1 MSEPV
6 WIKKAALLKAHT
18 LALAEDGGLEG
29 MREEG
34 LLDSALARAKNLYA
48 YEGVKDIGRLAV
60 SDAVGILRNHPFL
73 DGNKR
78 AAFIA
83 LNIFLNL
90 NGLRLKV
97 DPLEAADTF
106 FAAAAG
112 EISEEDL
119 CAWVLRH
126 TISRSNEL

>member
-6 WIKKAALLKAHT
+6 WIKKAALLQAHV
-18 LALAEDGGLEG
+18 LVLAEYGGLEG
-29 MREEG
+29 VRDEG
-34 LLDSALARAKNLYA
+34 LLDSALARPKNLYA
-48 YEGVKDIGRLAV
+48 YEGVEDIWRLGV
-60 SDAVGILRNHPFL
+60 SYAIGILRNHPFS

-78 AAFIA
+78 VGFVA

-97 DPLEAADTF
+97 DPLEAGDTF

-119 CAWVLRH
+119 GAWVLEH
-126 TISRSNEL
+126 IIPIF

>member
-6 WIKKAALLKAHT
+6 WIKKAALLEVHS
-18 LALAEDGGLEG
+18 LLLAEYGGLAG
-29 MREEG
+29 MRDEG
-34 LLDSALARAKNLYA
+34 LLDSALARPKNLYA
-48 YEGVKDIGRLAV
+48 YEGIQEIWRLGV
-60 SDAVGILRNHPFL
+60 SYAVGILRNHPFS

-78 AAFIA
+78 VAFVA

-97 DPLEAADTF
+97 DPLKAGNTF

-119 CAWVLRH
+119 GAWVFKY
-126 TISRSNEL
+126 TFPADKP

>member
-1 MSEPV
+1 VSEPV
-6 WIKKAALLKAHT
+6 WINKTALLEVHSLVLT
-18 LALAEDGGLEG
+18 EYGGLGG
-29 MREEG
+29 MRDEG
-34 LLDSALARAKNLYA
+34 LLDSALARPKNLYA
-48 YEGVKDIGRLAV
+48 YEGIQDIRRLGV
-60 SDAVGILRNHPFL
+60 SYVVGILRNHPFS

-78 AAFIA
+78 VAFVA

-97 DPLEAADTF
+97 DPLEAGNTF

-119 CAWVLRH
+119 GAWVFKY
-126 TISRSNEL
+126 TFPSDKP

>member
-1 MSEPV
+1 VSEPV

-29 MREEG
+29 IREEG
-34 LLDSALARAKNLYA
+34 LLDSALARARNLYV
-48 YEGVKDIGRLAV
+48 YEGVGDIRRLAV
-60 SDAVGILRNHPFL
+60 SYAVGILRNHPFF

-97 DPLEAADTF
+97 DPSEAAGVF

-112 EISEEDL
+112 ETSEEVL
-119 CAWVLRH
+119 CAWVLQH
-126 TISRSNEL
+126 TISR

>member
-1 MSEPV
+1 VSEPV
-6 WIKKAALLKAHT
+6 WINKTALLEVHSLVLT
-18 LALAEDGGLEG
+18 EYGGLGG
-29 MREEG
+29 MRDEV
-34 LLDSALARAKNLYA
+34 LLDSALARPKNLYA
-48 YEGVKDIGRLAV
+48 YEGIQDIRRLGV
-60 SDAVGILRNHPFL
+60 SYVVGILRNHPFS

-78 AAFIA
+78 VAFVA

-97 DPLEAADTF
+97 DPLEAGNTF

-119 CAWVLRH
+119 GAWVFKY
-126 TISRSNEL
+126 TFPSDKP

>member
-1 MSEPV
+1 
-6 WIKKAALLKAHT
+6 

-29 MREEG
+29 IREEG
-34 LLDSALARAKNLYA
+34 LLDSALARSRNLYA
-48 YEGVKDIGRLAV
+48 YEGVGDIGRLAV
-60 SDAVGILRNHPFL
+60 SYAVGILRNHPFL

-97 DPLEAADTF
+97 DPSEAGDIF

-112 EISEEDL
+112 EISEENL
-119 CAWVLRH
+119 GVWVLQH
-126 TISRSNEL
+126 TISRPIEL

>member
-1 MSEPV
+1 VSEPV
-6 WIKKAALLKAHT
+6 WIKKAALLEVHS
-18 LALAEDGGLEG
+18 LLLAEYGGLAG
-29 MREEG
+29 MRDEG
-34 LLDSALARAKNLYA
+34 LLDSALARRKNLYA
-48 YEGVKDIGRLAV
+48 YEGIQDIRRLGV
-60 SDAVGILRNHPFL
+60 SYVVGILRNHPFS

-78 AAFIA
+78 VAFVA

-97 DPLEAADTF
+97 DPLEAGNTF

-119 CAWVLRH
+119 GAWVFKY
-126 TISRSNEL
+126 TFPSDKP

>member
-1 MSEPV
+1 
-6 WIKKAALLKAHT
+6 
-18 LALAEDGGLEG
+18 
-29 MREEG
+29 MRDEG
-34 LLDSALARAKNLYA
+34 LLDSALARPKNLYA
-48 YEGVKDIGRLAV
+48 YEGIQDIRRLGV
-60 SDAVGILRNHPFL
+60 SYVVGILRNHPFS

-78 AAFIA
+78 VAFVA

-97 DPLEAADTF
+97 DPLEAGNTF

-119 CAWVLRH
+119 GAWVFKY
-126 TISRSNEL
+126 TSPSDKP